1 MGHSRLAIAVLAFLL
16 DAGYVDPGHTGEERD
31 GRFARALELFEG
43 GRLDEAA
50 AICEAGMRQD
60 SGDHRLTYLLGQIL
74 FTQAQQLEKKQRNN
88 RETPGM
94 FQRAKRMLL
103 AAEAASPRPLDSG
116 LDHALGSILLREQRP
131 DAAIERFS
139 RAIAKAP
146 ENGTYYR
153 LRGHTFLQLGDYEAA
168 QRDLQAA
175 VDLEPG
181 NHSSRAWLA
190 EALYFGGRIEA
201 ARQGL
206 WEYHRRLQAF
216 PADARHSHVLY
227 KIFEYALAANA
238 LEEARQALEMALALR
253 EEDSLLLELGVLLY
267 RLGEFGGAVEV
278 HERLLA
284 KGDEAEPRHLAEAHR
299 HRGLAAQQLG
309 DHSLA
314 RIHLEKA
321 LEISPGHAPAL
332 RALAISLRHLGDR
345 DGAREAADRF
355 MAMLPLEQQSQKLKE
370 RIALDPGDHAAR
382 VELVELYLAMDRRYE
397 AAAELR
403 TLRTRAPRNPAV
415 GRLVRKLSGERA
427 PGERIGAGR

>member
-1 MGHSRLAIAVLAFLL
+1 M
-16 DAGYVDPGHTGEERD
+16 
-31 GRFARALELFEG
+31 
-43 GRLDEAA
+43 
-50 AICEAGMRQD
+50 
-60 SGDHRLTYLLGQIL
+60 
-74 FTQAQQLEKKQRNN
+74 
-88 RETPGM
+88 
-94 FQRAKRMLL
+94 
-103 AAEAASPRPLDSG
+103 
-116 LDHALGSILLREQRP
+116 
-131 DAAIERFS
+131 
-139 RAIAKAP
+139 
-146 ENGTYYR
+146 
-153 LRGHTFLQLGDYEAA
+153 
-168 QRDLQAA
+168 
-175 VDLEPG
+175 
-181 NHSSRAWLA
+181 
-190 EALYFGGRIEA
+190 
-201 ARQGL
+201 
-206 WEYHRRLQAF
+206 
-216 PADARHSHVLY
+216 
-227 KIFEYALAANA
+227 AANA

-355 MAMLPLEQQSQKLKE
+355 IAMLPLEQQSQKLKE